1 MKKVKKWIRKNK
13 AKLIIFNILFIA
25 IILAII
31 VTFMKIQNKKYKY
44 TIEDVSNYNYYLF
57 YENGKAG
64 VIDTEGNIIISPIYY
79 NVQIPNPSKPI
90 FICLSDYNLED
101 GTYKSKVLNEKQ
113 EEILNNYE
121 KIESLPISGTVSSIP
136 YEKSILK
143 YKKDEKYGLITFEGQ
158 VITKPIYDE
167 IKSLKYKEGQLL
179 VKEAGKYGVINQ
191 KGEKLIAC
199 KYDDIIGDS
208 FYTEENKYSI
218 SGYIVCVKTQ
228 DGYKYGYITNN
239 GKVLLNT
246 EYNQLYRLNQM
257 ENKKDAYL
265 IARKDGKYGL
275 LKNNKIILEFD
286 NQNINYDNKVKLLKV
301 EKNDKFGVYDISGKQ
316 ILERRYKEVAFKGI
330 YIQAKINEEELYFD
344 KQGNLIQNVKYS
356 LVNNTK
362 NDNYYITVNNEG
374 LYGII
379 NKDEEVLIENKYN
392 YLEYTYGNYFIA
404 YNNENKLGVIDEYN
418 NEIVGFK
425 YDVLSKLENS
435 NILQGKIL
443 NKNIIELYSKTMQN
457 IGTFEHAIV
466 LENKNYIEVFNGEIS
481 QYFDKDGKELTN
493 KDVIK
498 ETELYAKEK
507 DGKYGFVDAKDNIK
521 VECIYDGVTEFNK
534 YGFAGIKQNG
544 KWGVINKNGEIIQE
558 PIYTLRDT
566 ETIPE
571 FIGKYY
577 KVKYEYGQMYYTN
590 KVKE

>member
-1 MKKVKKWIRKNK
+1 MHQTLYLNFHLLISQDKHFPIREM
-13 AKLIIFNILFIA
+13 L
-25 IILAII
+25 
-31 VTFMKIQNKKYKY
+31 
-44 TIEDVSNYNYYLF
+44 
-57 YENGKAG
+57 
-64 VIDTEGNIIISPIYY
+64 
-79 NVQIPNPSKPI
+79 
-90 FICLSDYNLED
+90 
-101 GTYKSKVLNEKQ
+101 
-113 EEILNNYE
+113 
-121 KIESLPISGTVSSIP
+121 
-136 YEKSILK
+136 
-143 YKKDEKYGLITFEGQ
+143 GL
-158 VITKPIYDE
+158 
-167 IKSLKYKEGQLL
+167 
-179 VKEAGKYGVINQ
+179 
-191 KGEKLIAC
+191 
-199 KYDDIIGDS
+199 
-208 FYTEENKYSI
+208 
-218 SGYIVCVKTQ
+218 
-228 DGYKYGYITNN
+228 
-239 GKVLLNT
+239 
-246 EYNQLYRLNQM
+246 
-257 ENKKDAYL
+257 
-265 IARKDGKYGL
+265 
-275 LKNNKIILEFD
+275 
-286 NQNINYDNKVKLLKV
+286 
-301 EKNDKFGVYDISGKQ
+301 
-316 ILERRYKEVAFKGI
+316 
-330 YIQAKINEEELYFD
+330 
-344 KQGNLIQNVKYS
+344 
-356 LVNNTK
+356 
-362 NDNYYITVNNEG
+362 EG